1 LATSPRLR
9 SARSKITVALFSY
22 GTLQQRDV
30 QLATYG
36 RALEGSPD
44 TLVGYRLASLIIS
57 DPRVVEL
64 SGKPVHMIARE
75 TGSIADRIP
84 GFVFEISEAELAATD
99 RYEVDVYSRVEVTL
113 DSGRLAFAF
122 VGKPVKA

>member
-1 LATSPRLR
+1 MSSTGWCSAGASANGRRSLATSPRLR

-57 DPRVVEL
+57 DPRVVEI
-64 SGKPVHMIARE
+64 SGKPIHTIARE
-75 TGSIADRIP
+75 TGAN
-84 GFVFEISEAELAATD
+84 TD
-99 RYEVDVYSRVEVTL
+99 
-113 DSGRLAFAF
+113 
-122 VGKPVKA
+122 

>member
-64 SGKPVHMIARE
+64 SGKQVHMIARE